1 VLGFELVV
9 LPSRRFRHQKPVSPY
24 NSAHHISPRYF
35 MSHFLDRLSYFSQ
48 PRESFAGDHGVTTG
62 EDRTWENAYRD
73 RWAHD
78 KIVRSTHGVNCTGS
92 CSWKIYVKGGIVT
105 WETQQTDYP
114 RTRWDMPNHEPR
126 GCARGASYSWYLYS
140 ANRVK
145 YPLVRGRLLKLWRQ
159 ARLSQDPVDAWA
171 SIAQSDAKRKE
182 YQSVRGL
189 GGFVRSSWDEVNE
202 MVAAANVYTI
212 KKHGP
217 DRIIGFSPIPAMSMV
232 SYAAGSRYLS
242 LIGGVCMSFYD
253 WYCDLPPASPQ
264 IWGEQT
270 DVPES
275 ADWYNSSF
283 IIAWGSNVP
292 QTRTPDAHF
301 FTEVRYKG
309 TKTVAVTPDYSE
321 VAKLSDIWMKPKQGT
336 DAAVAMAMGHVI
348 LKEFYFPDGGKP
360 RSTYFDDY
368 VRRYTDMPM
377 LVMLKEQTLP
387 SGEIVMV
394 PDRYL
399 RASDFNGKLGA
410 ANNPEWK
417 TVALDES
424 GKVVLP
430 QGAIGFRWGPD
441 GRADEGQWNLQAK
454 EARHGSDV
462 KLKLTVMEGE
472 QASLETAKVGFPY
485 FGGIESE
492 HFPNNAT
499 GAGANNVLVRTVP
512 VQRIA
517 LGKAG
522 ETREALV
529 ATVFDLQV
537 ANYGVARGLPGELA
551 AKDFNDDTPY
561 TPAWQERITGT
572 PREQLI
578 TVARQFADN
587 ADKTHGKSMVIIGAA
602 MNHWYHA
609 DMNYR
614 GVINMLMMCGCIGQ
628 SGGGWAHYV
637 GQEKLRPQTG
647 WTALAFGLDWIRPPR
662 QMNSTSFFYAHTDQW
677 RYEKLGMEEVLSPL
691 ADKKA
696 FGGSMIDYNVRAER
710 MGWLPSA
717 PQLKNNPLQVVRDA
731 QAAGMEPKDYAVKG
745 LKEGT
750 LSMSCE
756 DPDHPDNWP
765 RNMFVW
771 RSNILGSSGKGHEYF
786 LKHLLGTSNG
796 VQGKDMGHDE
806 AKPEEVVWHD
816 KAPEGKL
823 DLLVTLDFR
832 MSTTCLY
839 SDIVLPTAT
848 WYEKNDLNTSDMHP
862 FIHPL
867 STAVDPA
874 WQSRSDWDIY
884 KGFAQKFSEICVGHL
899 GVERD
904 MVLSPLMHD
913 SPAELAQPFGV
924 QDWKRG
930 EIDLIPGKTGPNI
943 AVVERDYPNVYKRF
957 TALGPLMNKVGNGGK
972 GIAWNTQTEV
982 KQLGELNGVVLEEGV
997 TCGMPK
1003 IDSDIDA
1010 CEVVLQLAPETNGH
1024 VAVKAWKALGKQT
1037 GLDHT
1042 HLALYREDEKIRFR
1056 DIQAQPRKIISSPTW
1071 SGIESET
1078 VSYNA
1083 GYTNVHE
1090 MIPWR
1095 TLTGRQQFYMDHP
1108 WMTAFGEGF
1117 TTYRPPVDLKTT
1129 AGIQNI
1135 KPNGNKEIALNFIT
1149 PHQKWGIHSTYSDNL
1164 MMLTLNRGGSVV
1176 WLSETDAK
1184 SVGIED
1190 NDWIEV
1196 FNINGAIAA
1205 RAVVSQRVNPG
1216 MTLMYHSQE
1225 KIINTPG
1232 SEITGM
1238 RGGIHNSVT
1247 RIVLKPT
1254 HMIGGY
1260 AQFSYGFNYYGTIGT
1275 NRDEF
1280 VVVRKMNKVDWL
1292 EEEAQGENA

>member
-1 VLGFELVV
+1 
-9 LPSRRFRHQKPVSPY
+9 
-24 NSAHHISPRYF
+24 
-35 MSHFLDRLSYFSQ
+35 MSHFLDRLSHFTA
-48 PRESFAGDHGVTTG
+48 PTESFSGSHGITTG
-62 EDRTWENAYRD
+62 EDRTWEDAYRD

-114 RTRWDMPNHEPR
+114 RTRADLPNHEPR

-145 YPLVRGRLLKLWRQ
+145 YPMVRGKLLKHWR
-159 ARLSQDPVDAWA
+159 AALAVAKSPVDAWA
-171 SIAQSDAKRKE
+171 SIVENADARRE
-182 YQSVRGL
+182 WQQQRGL
-189 GGFVRSSWDEVNE
+189 GGMVRSSWDEVNQII
-202 MVAAANVYTI
+202 ASANVYTA
-212 KKHGP
+212 KKYGP
-217 DRIIGFSPIPAMSMV
+217 DRVIGFSPIPAMSMV

-264 IWGEQT
+264 VWGEQT

-275 ADWYNSSF
+275 ADWYNSTY

-309 TKTVAVTPDYSE
+309 AKTVAITPDYAEIS
-321 VAKLSDIWMKPKQGT
+321 KLCDLWMHPKQGT
-336 DAAVAMAMGHVI
+336 DAAIAMAMGHVI
-348 LKEFYFPDGGKP
+348 LKEFYFDK
-360 RSTYFDDY
+360 RSAYFDDY
-368 VRRYTDMPM
+368 VRRYTDMPN
-377 LVMLKEQTLP
+377 LVQLEERTLP
-387 SGEIVMV
+387 DGRTVVV
-394 PDRYL
+394 PGRYL
-399 RASDFNGKLGA
+399 RASDFNGKLGQQ
-410 ANNPEWK
+410 NNPEWK
-417 TVALDES
+417 TVAVDQAD
-424 GKVVLP
+424 KIVLP
-430 QGAIGFRWGPD
+430 NGSIGFRWGAGERD
-441 GRADEGQWNLQAK
+441 DLGKWNLEDK
-454 EARHGSDV
+454 EARGDDQV
-462 KLKLTVMEGE
+462 KLKLSLMEGE
-472 QASLETAKVGFPY
+472 GSEYEVGEVAFPY
-485 FGGIESE
+485 FGG
-492 HFPNNAT
+492 HDTPNFQSNKQADAAD
-499 GAGANNVLVRTVP
+499 GVIMRKVP
-512 VQRIA
+512 VRRIK

-522 ETREALV
+522 EERHALV
-529 ATVFDLQV
+529 ATVFDLTV
-537 ANYGVARGLPGELA
+537 ANYGVPRGLPGENA
-551 AKDFNDDTPY
+551 ATNYDQDLPY
-561 TPAWQERITGT
+561 TPAWQEKITGVK
-572 PREQLI
+572 RDQVI
-578 TVARQFADN
+578 AVARQFADN
-587 ADKTHGKSMVIIGAA
+587 ADKTKGKSMVIIGAA
-602 MNHWYHA
+602 MNHWYHS

-614 GVINMLMMCGCIGQ
+614 GIINMLMMCGCIGQ

-647 WTALAFGLDWIRPPR
+647 WTALAFALDWIRPPR
-662 QMNSTSFFYAHTDQW
+662 QQNSTSFFYAHTDQW
-677 RYEKLGMEEVLSPL
+677 RYEKLTMEEVVSPL
-691 ADKKA
+691 ADKKLY
-696 FGGSMIDYNVRAER
+696 GGSMIDYNVRAER

-717 PQLKNNPLQVVRDA
+717 PQLQTNPMQVVRDA
-731 QAAGMEPKDYAVKG
+731 AAAGMDAKDYAVKS
-745 LKEGT
+745 LKDGS
-750 LSMSCE
+750 LKMSCT
-756 DPDHPDNWP
+756 DPDHPANWP
-765 RNMFVW
+765 RNMFIW
-771 RSNILGSSGKGHEYF
+771 RSNLLGSSGKGHEYF
-786 LKHLLGTSNG
+786 LKHLLGTSHG
-796 VQGKDMGHDE
+796 VQGKDLGQDE
-806 AKPEEVVWHD
+806 AKPTEVVWHD

-884 KGFAQKFSEICVGHL
+884 KGFAKKFSEICVGHL
-899 GVERD
+899 GVEKEL
-904 MVLSPLMHD
+904 VLTPLMHD
-913 SPAELAQPFGV
+913 SPAELAQPFEV
-924 QDWKRG
+924 KDWKKG
-930 EIDLIPGKTGPNI
+930 EIDLIPGKTGPQM

-982 KQLGELNGVVLEEGV
+982 RQLGELSGLVTAEGA

-1003 IDSDIDA
+1003 IETDIDA
-1010 CEVVLQLAPETNGH
+1010 AEVILQLAPETNGH
-1024 VAVKAWKALGKQT
+1024 VAVKAWEALSKQT
-1037 GLDHT
+1037 GRDHT
-1042 HLALYREDEKIRFR
+1042 HLAIHREDEKIRFR

-1090 MIPWR
+1090 LIPWR
-1095 TLTGRQQFYMDHP
+1095 TLTGRQQFYLDHP
-1108 WMTAFGEGF
+1108 WMRAFGEGF
-1117 TTYRPPVDLKTT
+1117 SSYRPPVDLKTT
-1129 AGIQNI
+1129 AGIHNI

-1149 PHQKWGIHSTYSDNL
+1149 PHQKWGIHSTYTDNL
-1164 MMLTLNRGGSVV
+1164 MMLTLSRGGPCV
-1176 WLSETDAK
+1176 WMSEDDAK
-1184 SVGIED
+1184 SAGIED
-1190 NDWIEV
+1190 NDWIEL

-1205 RAVVSQRVNPG
+1205 RAVVSQRVKPG
-1216 MTLMYHSQE
+1216 MVMMYHAQE
-1225 KIINTPG
+1225 KIVNTPG
-1232 SEITGM
+1232 SEITGA

-1280 VVVRKMNKVDWL
+1280 VVVRKMKKIDWL
-1292 EEEAQGENA
+1292 DTPV

>member
-1 VLGFELVV
+1 
-9 LPSRRFRHQKPVSPY
+9 
-24 NSAHHISPRYF
+24 
-35 MSHFLDRLSYFSQ
+35 MSHFLDRLTYFAQ
-48 PRESFAGDHGVTTG
+48 ARESFADGHGQVTG
-62 EDRTWENAYRD
+62 EDRTWEDAYRT

-145 YPLVRGRLLKLWRQ
+145 YPMVRGTLLKAWRE
-159 ARLSQDPVDAWA
+159 ARKTLAPVEAWA
-171 SIAQSDAKRKE
+171 SIVQDEATRHS

-189 GGFVRSSWDEVNE
+189 GGFARSGWDEVNE
-202 MVAAANVYTI
+202 IIAASNIHTI
-212 KKHGP
+212 RRYGP

-264 IWGEQT
+264 VWGEQT

-275 ADWYNSSF
+275 ADWYNSSY

-309 TKTVAVTPDYSE
+309 AKTVAITPDYSE
-321 VAKLSDIWMKPKQGT
+321 VAKLSDLWMHPKQGT

-348 LKEFYFPDGGKP
+348 LKEFYFD
-360 RSTYFDDY
+360 RRTAYFDDY
-368 VRRYTDMPM
+368 ARRYTDLPM
-377 LVMLKEQTLP
+377 LVMLKEHTLP
-387 SGEIVMV
+387 SGEKVMV
-394 PDRYL
+394 PDRYA
-399 RASDFNGKLGA
+399 RASDFDDRLGQP
-410 ANNPEWK
+410 NNPEWK
-417 TVALDES
+417 TVALAED
-424 GKVVLP
+424 GRVVVP
-430 QGAIGFRWGPD
+430 QGAIGFRWGAD
-441 GRADEGQWNLQAK
+441 GRADAGQWNLEAK
-454 EARHGSDV
+454 EAEHGGDV
-462 KLKLTVMEGE
+462 KLTLSLLDG
-472 QASLETAKVGFPY
+472 ASTATQTAQIGFPY
-485 FGGIESE
+485 FGGIESA
-492 HFPNNAT
+492 HFPNNAQSD
-499 GAGANNVLVRTVP
+499 VLVRTVP

-517 LGKAG
+517 LGSEG
-522 ETREALV
+522 QSALV
-529 ATVFDLQV
+529 ATVFDLQA
-537 ANYGVARGLPGELA
+537 ANYGVARGLPGEMA
-551 AKDFNDDTPY
+551 AAGYDDDAPY
-561 TPAWQERITGT
+561 TPAWQEKITGV
-572 PREQLI
+572 PRDQVI
-578 TVARQFADN
+578 TVAREFAAN
-587 ADKTHGKSMVIIGAA
+587 AEKTHGKSMVIIGAA
-602 MNHWYHA
+602 MNHWYHS

-614 GVINMLMMCGCIGQ
+614 GVINILMMCGCIGQ

-647 WTALAFGLDWIRPPR
+647 WTPLAFALDWIRPPR

-691 ADKKA
+691 ADKAA
-696 FGGSMIDYNVRAER
+696 FAGTMIDYNVRAER

-717 PQLKNNPLQVVRDA
+717 PQLQTNPLQVARDA
-731 QAAGMEPKDYAVKG
+731 QAAGIDGAAYAAKALKD
-745 LKEGT
+745 GT
-750 LSMSCE
+750 LRMSCE
-756 DPDHPDNWP
+756 DPDHPSNWP

-786 LKHLLGTSNG
+786 LKHLLGTTHG
-796 VQGKDMGHDE
+796 VQGKDLGPDD
-806 AKPEEVVWHD
+806 AKPTEVVWHD

-874 WQSRSDWDIY
+874 WQARSDWEIY
-884 KGFAQKFSEICVGHL
+884 KGFARTFSALCPGHL
-899 GVERD
+899 GVEKEV
-904 MVLSPLMHD
+904 VLTPLMHD

-924 QDWKRG
+924 ADWKRG
-930 EIDLIPGKTGPNI
+930 ECELIPGKTAPQI
-943 AVVERDYPNVYKRF
+943 AVVERDYPNLYKRF
-957 TALGPLMNKVGNGGK
+957 TALGPLLKKMGNGGK
-972 GIAWNTQTEV
+972 GIGWNTDVEV
-982 KQLGELNGVVLEEGV
+982 DELGNLNGRV
-997 TCGMPK
+997 TDAGATQGMPS
-1003 IDSDIDA
+1003 IDTDIDA

-1024 VAVKAWKALGKQT
+1024 VAVKAWEALGKQT
-1037 GLDHT
+1037 GRDHT
-1042 HLALYREDEKIRFR
+1042 HLAIYREDEKIRFR

-1071 SGIESET
+1071 SGIESEK

-1090 MIPWR
+1090 LIPWR
-1095 TLTGRQQFYMDHP
+1095 TLTGRQQFYLDHP
-1108 WMTAFGEGF
+1108 WMRAFGEGLAV
-1117 TTYRPPVDLKTT
+1117 YRPPVDLKTT
-1129 AGIQNI
+1129 KDIHNI
-1135 KPNGNKEIALNFIT
+1135 RSNGNKEIQLNFIT
-1149 PHQKWGIHSTYSDNL
+1149 PHQKWGIHSTYTDNL
-1164 MMLTLNRGGSVV
+1164 LMLTLNRGGPVV
-1176 WLSETDAK
+1176 WLSEDDAK
-1184 SVGIED
+1184 SAGIVD
-1190 NDWIEV
+1190 NDWVEL

-1216 MTLMYHSQE
+1216 MVMMYHAQE

-1232 SEITGM
+1232 SEITGT

-1292 EEEAQGENA
+1292 DTPADVATVPAAAAA